1 MSIHKDSHPFRKK
14 WGQNFLN
21 DINLLNK
28 IVEVV
33 KPQTEDLF
41 LEIGPGDGALTEKIL
56 PNVQSMTS
64 VEIDPLLIQSLSN
77 NSQLKDLSIIQDD
90 ILNIDIENLSMRK
103 PVRILGNIPYNITS
117 SIIFWLIEQLDFW
130 SDAYIMMQ
138 REVAERLI
146 ADVGTKQYGRIS
158 VVTSVFLKKKIC
170 LNIPPE
176 VFYPKPKVRSSLV
189 KFSKRTKSIVGDDE
203 FVKFNNLVRTAFS
216 MRRKMI
222 KNTLA
227 GYDFSSEVK
236 NSIDFTRRPETI
248 SPQEFAFLTKS
259 IL

>member
-1 MSIHKDSHPFRKK
+1 MKKRPHPFRKK
-14 WGQNFLN
+14 LGQNFLN

-64 VEIDPLLIQSLSN
+64 VEIDPLLVQSLSN

-248 SPQEFAFLTKS
+248 SPKEFAFLTKS

>member
-1 MSIHKDSHPFRKK
+1 MKKRPHPIRKK

-33 KPQTEDLF
+33 KPQAEDYF

-56 PNVQSMTS
+56 PNVHSMTS
-64 VEIDPLLIQSLSN
+64 VEIDPLLVKSLSN
-77 NSQLKDLSIIQDD
+77 NSQLKELSIIQDD
-90 ILNIDIENLSMRK
+90 ILNIDIEDLSMRK

-158 VVTSVFLKKKIC
+158 VVTSVYLKKTIC

-176 VFYPKPKVRSSLV
+176 VFYPKPKVRSSLI
-189 KFSKRTKSIVGDDE
+189 KFTKRTKSLVRDDE

-248 SPQEFAFLTKS
+248 SPEEFALLTKS

>member
-1 MSIHKDSHPFRKK
+1 MNKRPHPFRKK

-33 KPQTEDLF
+33 KPQAEDLF

-56 PNVQSMTS
+56 PNVHSMTS
-64 VEIDPLLIQSLSN
+64 VEIDPLLVKSLSN
-77 NSQLKDLSIIQDD
+77 NSQLKELSIIQDD
-90 ILNIDIENLSMRK
+90 ILNIDIEDISMRK

-158 VVTSVFLKKKIC
+158 VVTSVYLNKKIC

-189 KFSKRTKSIVGDDE
+189 KFTKRTKSIVRDDE

-248 SPQEFAFLTKS
+248 SPEEFALLTKS

>member
-1 MSIHKDSHPFRKK
+1 MKKRPHPFRKK
-14 WGQNFLN
+14 CGQNFLN

-33 KPQTEDLF
+33 KPQNEDLF

-64 VEIDPLLIQSLSN
+64 VEIDPLLVQSLSN

-248 SPQEFAFLTKS
+248 SPKEFAFLTKS

>member
-1 MSIHKDSHPFRKK
+1 MKKRPHPFRKK
-14 WGQNFLN
+14 WGQNLLN

-33 KPQTEDLF
+33 KPQAEDYF

-56 PNVQSMTS
+56 PNVHSMTS
-64 VEIDPLLIQSLSN
+64 VEIDPLLVKSLSN
-77 NSQLKDLSIIQDD
+77 NSQLKELSIIQDD
-90 ILNIDIENLSMRK
+90 ILNIDIEDLSMRK

-158 VVTSVFLKKKIC
+158 VVTSVYLKKKIC

-189 KFSKRTKSIVGDDE
+189 KFTKRTKSIVRDDE

-248 SPQEFAFLTKS
+248 SPEEFALLIKS

>member
-1 MSIHKDSHPFRKK
+1 
-14 WGQNFLN
+14 
-21 DINLLNK
+21 
-28 IVEVV
+28 
-33 KPQTEDLF
+33 
-41 LEIGPGDGALTEKIL
+41 
-56 PNVQSMTS
+56 MTS
-64 VEIDPLLIQSLSN
+64 VEIDPLLVKSLSN

-90 ILNIDIENLSMRK
+90 ILNIDIEDLSMRK

-158 VVTSVFLKKKIC
+158 VVTSVYLKKKIC

-189 KFSKRTKSIVGDDE
+189 KFTKRTKSIVRDDE

-248 SPQEFAFLTKS
+248 SPEEFALLTKS

>member
-1 MSIHKDSHPFRKK
+1 MKKRSHPFRKK

-33 KPQTEDLF
+33 KPQAEDLF

-56 PNVQSMTS
+56 PNVHSMTS
-64 VEIDPLLIQSLSN
+64 VEIDPLLVKSLSN

-90 ILNIDIENLSMRK
+90 ILNIDIEDLSMRK

-158 VVTSVFLKKKIC
+158 VVTSVYLKKKIC

-189 KFSKRTKSIVGDDE
+189 KFTKRTKSIVRDDE

-236 NSIDFTRRPETI
+236 NSVDFTRRPETI
-248 SPQEFAFLTKS
+248 SPEEFALLTKS

>member
-1 MSIHKDSHPFRKK
+1 MTVDDGSGPEEAEKMESLVSDL
-14 WGQNFLN
+14 QNSYDFL
-21 DINLLNK
+21 L
-28 IVEVV
+28 
-33 KPQTEDLF
+33 
-41 LEIGPGDGALTEKIL
+41 
-56 PNVQSMTS
+56 
-64 VEIDPLLIQSLSN
+64 DPLLVKSLSN
-77 NSQLKDLSIIQDD
+77 NSQLKELSIIQDD
-90 ILNIDIENLSMRK
+90 ILNIDIEDLSMRK

-158 VVTSVFLKKKIC
+158 VVTSVYLKKKIC

-189 KFSKRTKSIVGDDE
+189 KFTKRTKSIVRDDE

-222 KNTLA
+222 KNTL
-227 GYDFSSEVK
+227 K
-236 NSIDFTRRPETI
+236 NSYTDICEIMEICGIPENSRPENITLKQFCDI
-248 SPQEFAFLTKS
+248 TNAIDNKS
-259 IL
+259 RC

>member
-1 MSIHKDSHPFRKK
+1 MNKTDHPFRKK
-14 WGQNFLN
+14 WGQNFLT
-21 DINLLNK
+21 DTNLLDR
-28 IVEVV
+28 IVRTVE
-33 KPQTEDLF
+33 PQKDDSI
-41 LEIGPGDGALTEKIL
+41 LEIGPGDGSLTEKIF
-56 PNVQSMTS
+56 PNVKEMAAI
-64 VEIDPLLIQSLSN
+64 EIDPLLI
-77 NSQLKDLSIIQDD
+77 KHLSIRSDLKGLHIIHGDVLLQ
-90 ILNIDIENLSMRK
+90 DIEEIPISN
-103 PVRILGNIPYNITS
+103 PVRVVGNIPYNITS
-117 SIIFWLIEQLDFW
+117 PIIFWLIEQLDFW

-158 VVTSVFLKKKIC
+158 VVTSVYLKKKIC

-189 KFSKRTKSIVGDDE
+189 KFTKRTKSIVRDDE

-248 SPQEFAFLTKS
+248 SPEEFALLTKS